1 MFLWADLVSITRHPV
16 AALRTIDR
24 DRGVAPGIAAL
35 VLSVSLPAAV
45 SELAA
50 LGPYRPAANLG
61 SLGSLTA
68 LGVDIYTRWVYQHRF
83 VLPVYGLAVSLL
95 LWLAAAGLI
104 HLVARVLDGHGSFV
118 GYVKLAGY
126 TALTGLTIL
135 PITLADA
142 GLKIAG
148 TARAESAVGQLAGL
162 LSIAIFAWQ
171 NALLVLAAREH
182 YGISLERAA
191 AAVIGPVGCLV
202 ALAIGAVIVVT
213 ILTVV
218 IRQGAL

>member
-1 MFLWADLVSITRHPV
+1 MFLWADLVLIVRRPV
-16 AALRTIDR
+16 AALRMIDR
-24 DRGVAPGIAAL
+24 DRGLSAGIAAL
-35 VLSVSLPAAV
+35 LLSVSVPAAV

-61 SLGSLTA
+61 SLGTLTG

-83 VLPVYGLAVSLL
+83 VLPVYGLAVSLV
-95 LWLAAAGLI
+95 LWLVAAGLI

-126 TALTGLTIL
+126 TALTGLAAL

-148 TARAESAVGQLAGL
+148 NARVESSVGELAAL
-162 LSIAIFAWQ
+162 LGIAIFVWQ
-171 NALLVLAAREH
+171 NGLLVLAAREH
-182 YGISLERAA
+182 YGVSLERAV
-191 AAVIGPVGCLV
+191 AAVIGPVGCLI
-202 ALAIGAVIVVT
+202 ALAIAAIIVVT
-213 ILTVV
+213 VLTVV
-218 IRQGAL
+218 LRQGAL